1 MDALEFFLPQHARLH
16 GADLGEPR
24 SVWDRM
30 LEGLSDEQ
38 IRLRPARGVN
48 SIAWIVWHTARVE
61 DVAVNLVVAA
71 GRQVLDDSWAARLAV
86 DRRDVGVG
94 MSEAEVAELSR
105 RLDIA
110 AARSYRSAVGRRTR
124 EVVSTLSAAAWADIV
139 GPADVARAV
148 GAGAFLPAAVPAV
161 EKAWQNV
168 TRAQRLATTALAHN
182 ALHLG
187 EAVTIRGL
195 AGLPLGV

>member
-1 MDALEFFLPQHARLH
+1 MNALELFLPQHARLH
-16 GADLGEPR
+16 AVDLGDPR

-38 IRLRPARGVN
+38 IRMRPSVGLN

-61 DVAVNLVVAA
+61 DVAVNLVVTA
-71 GRQVLDDSWAARLAV
+71 GRQIFDDSWAARLGI
-86 DRRDVGVG
+86 DRHDVGVG
-94 MSEAEVAELSR
+94 MSEDEVTELSR

-110 AARSYRSAVGRRTR
+110 AARSYRSAVGHRTR
-124 EVVSTLSAAAWADIV
+124 EAASELPTAAWNEMV
-139 GPADVARAV
+139 RPADVARAV
-148 GAGAFLPAAVPAV
+148 DASAFLPAAVPGV

-168 TRAQRLATTALAHN
+168 TRAQRLATTAIAHN

-195 AGLPLGV
+195 VHPPVGV